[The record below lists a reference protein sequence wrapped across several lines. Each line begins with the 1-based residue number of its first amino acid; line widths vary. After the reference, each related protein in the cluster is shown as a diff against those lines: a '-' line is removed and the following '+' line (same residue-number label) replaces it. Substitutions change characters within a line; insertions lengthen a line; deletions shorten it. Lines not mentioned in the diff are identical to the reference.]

1 MNRLADQIRK
11 NYTVVDTSV
20 SGDGESLT
28 LEVSG
33 ENFTVIIEP
42 ESLTIYR
49 CFKDVSGHG
58 WCFLPGS
65 KSGKGLKTVSLFI
78 KVSLAIA
85 RVTALVL

>member
-58 WCFLPGS
+58 WQFLPGS
-65 KSGKGLKTVSLFI
+65 RTGKSLQTVSSFI
-78 KVSLAIA
+78 NA
-85 RVTALVL
+85 RLKRKALEQR